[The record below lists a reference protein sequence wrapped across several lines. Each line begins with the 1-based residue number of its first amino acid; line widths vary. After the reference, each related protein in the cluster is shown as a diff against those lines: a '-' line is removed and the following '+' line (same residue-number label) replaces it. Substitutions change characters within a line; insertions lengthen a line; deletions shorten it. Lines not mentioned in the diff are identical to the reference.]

1 MFSETKDQLAQRQK
15 DIDHDNAM
23 AEMMDYYDQLN
34 DEWIND
40 YTLENEL
47 LDQLESGRREDAIGV
62 VK

>member
-1 MFSETKDQLAQRQK
+1 MFSDTKYQLAQRQK

-40 YTLENEL
+40 YALENEL
-47 LDQLESGRREDAIGV
+47 LDQ
-62 VK
+62 